1 MVFMPQY
8 KEPFRLRILLN
19 LCDIIEDDPNHSLGW
34 THWNDRVF
42 YLTDGGV
49 VKSLRELWGNRI
61 PSVVT
66 QFVALMSLVR
76 HRQVRSRA
84 ALRPRAKAAI
94 ADLSA

>member
-1 MVFMPQY
+1 MPQY

-42 YLTDGGV
+42 YLTDEGID
-49 VKSLRELWGNRI
+49 KSLHEFWGDRI

-66 QFVALMSLVR
+66 QFVGLMSLVR
-76 HRQVRSRA
+76 HRRVRS
-84 ALRPRAKAAI
+84 ALRFALAQKHET
-94 ADLSA
+94 ADLVS